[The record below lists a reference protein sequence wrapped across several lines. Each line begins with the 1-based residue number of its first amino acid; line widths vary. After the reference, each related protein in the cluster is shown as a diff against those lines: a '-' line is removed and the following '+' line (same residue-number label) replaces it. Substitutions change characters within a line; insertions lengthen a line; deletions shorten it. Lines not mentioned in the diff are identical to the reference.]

1 MTVLREI
8 GEPSFFVDMKNSKLE
23 KAIEEANKKA
33 VEERLSKDPKR
44 AELERK
50 TLEAAE
56 RVKNEGI
63 Q

>member
-1 MTVLREI
+1 
-8 GEPSFFVDMKNSKLE
+8 MKNSKLE